1 MKTVPKIKKHYSFL
15 KYAASLPAG
24 KERRQLFRNA
34 SIDELKSICEI
45 CSNITHGN
53 IPMSFKQRKKLCKY
67 KKKIRCLADR
77 KIGLVKKRR
86 TLQQKDQTVQS
97 GGFIGTLLGIT
108 IPLLASLISGGT

>member
-67 KKKIRCLADR
+67 K
-77 KIGLVKKRR
+77 RR
-86 TLQQKDQTVQS
+86 FVVWQIEK
-97 GGFIGTLLGIT
+97 
-108 IPLLASLISGGT
+108 